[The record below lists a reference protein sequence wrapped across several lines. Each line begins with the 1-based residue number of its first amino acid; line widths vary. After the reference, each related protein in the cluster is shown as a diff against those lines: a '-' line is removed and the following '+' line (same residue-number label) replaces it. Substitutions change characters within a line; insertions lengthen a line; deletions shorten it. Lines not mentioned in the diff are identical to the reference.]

1 MKPFTPADDA
11 TSSINVTTSSNSAPI
26 RLQPTGAHQLRLFN
40 LGPSVVFWALGPTG
54 VTAAAAADIPLPVGA
69 IEVITVPN
77 TGASPLTH
85 VAAIAQSGTA
95 TLYLTTGQGL

>member
-11 TSSINVTTSSNSAPI
+11 TSSIAVTTSTANGPI

-54 VTAAAAADIPLPVGA
+54 VTAATTDIPLPVGA
-69 IEVITVPN
+69 IEVVTVPN
-77 TGASPLTH
+77 AGAAPLTH
-85 VAAIAQSGTA
+85 VAAITQSGTA
-95 TLYLTTGQGL
+95 TLYVSTGQGL